1 MEMSPQDFEEA
12 VIEAIDSIPEDLAR
26 EMSAM
31 ANVAVIVED
40 EYRPRPGE
48 DPGLELLGLYEG
60 IPLTERGAWWDAGTL
75 PDRISIFRGP
85 ILRGCSS
92 REEVVHEIQV
102 TVIHEVAHYFG
113 IDDARL
119 HELGWG

>member
-12 VIEAIDSIPEDLAR
+12 VNEAIDSIPEDLAR

-60 IPLTERGAWWDAGTL
+60 IPLTERGAWWDAGAL

-119 HELGWG
+119 HQLGWG

>member
-1 MEMSPQDFEEA
+1 MQMSLQDFQEA
-12 VIEAIDSIPEDLAR
+12 VDEAIDAIPDALAR
-26 EMSAM
+26 EMATM
-31 ANVAVIVED
+31 ANVAVVIED
-40 EYRPRPGE
+40 EYLPRPGE

-60 IPLTERGAWWDAGTL
+60 IPLTERDAWSDAGSL

-85 ILRGCSS
+85 ILRSCGS
-92 REEVVHEIQV
+92 RAEVVHEIKV

-113 IDDARL
+113 IDDQRL